1 VNLGRDTLLELTA
14 LLAVLAFA
22 LLSVKTFFREGIPPG
37 WDHPPHLVCSYLTSE
52 FFLPQLTV
60 LGWDPYNNFGWV
72 FNQFY
77 NPGAYLL
84 VAVIRYASFKLLDV
98 VSSYKLA
105 LIVTYVLPAIGAFYL
120 AKAMGGGLPAAA
132 LAALFSVVVT
142 PYESEWLDAGLKQ
155 LYYIGMWPER
165 LGIGFALLA
174 LAAEWS
180 ALSGRGWE
188 RLQKATISAFLCA
201 AAILSHLM
209 TGIALLMT
217 ETLIAVIF
225 AVRRFAAQ
233 EGGLKAG
240 TASALPGLAW
250 DAATFAVAVGG
261 ALGLLAFWVVPLSQA
276 NWTYHNLPT
285 ITWYVG
291 PWGVN
296 TFLGSLGPLVTA
308 LFVIS
313 VAVSCVSA
321 KRGFAPVTATAAV
334 SAFLMWAV
342 STASPLDG
350 YLGLRLILASTL
362 LALVAVFS
370 GKPGAATLAS
380 AISMLLV
387 IATGPDSFR
396 FRVLWWGVDL
406 SKVLPFSESYAYYKF
421 AGLARYMAFTAAALG
436 TSSLLAKAFSLVRG
450 LKSSEAQLGYVG
462 VGVAALLLVAVVA
475 AQHFQLTDF
484 YYPYSETLIFKMD
497 TDFPGTLKLVRI
509 MEWVRENVPEN
520 TYVFYQDTL
529 WKLGDWSYL
538 PVSHYFYLSSMLT
551 GKPQVG
557 GGFGTRYI
565 THPLANTEADH
576 LLGQPISWLAQRP
589 ERVYDIARELGI
601 SYFVIFDQSLIAA
614 LKSRP
619 DLFVEVYAEP
629 PFHVFKTSTFNSI
642 VEAVNGEI
650 VQVDIEPN
658 VFAVKYRAANFTTI
672 RIRQVFYP
680 GWRAFVDDREIPLGS
695 YNPDVPSYVWVPGDG
710 VIANYRVPFIEVQV
724 PPGDHV
730 LVLKYRASTWGDS
743 ASVTALAAL
752 LFLNLV
758 PVARK
763 LSPRRLNSPVN
774 ASIPA
779 RDSAR

>member
-1 VNLGRDTLLELTA
+1 MNLGRNTLLELTA

-84 VAVIRYASFKLLDV
+84 VAVIRHASLKLLDI

-105 LIVTYVLPAIGAFYL
+105 LIVTYLLPAIGAFYL

-165 LGIGFALLA
+165 LGIGYALLA

-180 ALSGRGWE
+180 ALSGRGWK
-188 RLQKATISAFLCA
+188 RLQEATISALLCA

-217 ETLIAVIF
+217 ETPVAVVF
-225 AVRRFAAQ
+225 AVSRFAAQ
-233 EGGLKAG
+233 EGGLRAWI
-240 TASALPGLAW
+240 TSALPGLAW

-261 ALGLLAFWVVPLSQA
+261 ALGLLAFWIVPLSQT
-276 NWTYHNLPT
+276 NWIYHNLPT

-296 TFLGSLGPLVTA
+296 TFLGSLGPLVIA

-313 VAVSCVSA
+313 VAISCVSV
-321 KRGFAPVTATAAV
+321 KRSFAPVVAIAAV
-334 SAFLMWAV
+334 SALLMWIV
-342 STASPLDG
+342 SIASPLDG
-350 YLGLRLILASTL
+350 YFGLRLVLASML
-362 LALVAVFS
+362 LALVAVLS

-380 AISMLLV
+380 AISILLV

-396 FRVLWWGVDL
+396 FRVLWWNVDL
-406 SKVLPFSESYAYYKF
+406 MKVLPFSESYAYYKF

-436 TSSLLAKAFSLVRG
+436 TSSLLTRAFSLVRG

-462 VGVAALLLVAVVA
+462 IGVAALLLVAVVA
-475 AQHFQLTDF
+475 APHFQLTDF

-497 TDFPGTLKLVRI
+497 TDFPGTVKLVKI
-509 MEWVRENVPEN
+509 MEWVRENVPVN

-529 WKLGDWSYL
+529 WKLGDWGYL
-538 PVSHYFYLSSMLT
+538 PVSHYFYLSSMLA

-576 LLGQPISWLAQRP
+576 LLGQPIPWLAQRP
-589 ERVYDIARELGI
+589 ERVYNIAKELGI

-614 LKSRP
+614 LRSRP

-629 PFHVFKTSTFNSI
+629 PFYVFKTRTFNSI
-642 VEAVNGEI
+642 VDAVDGEI
-650 VQVDIEPN
+650 LQVDIEPN
-658 VFAVKYRAANFTTI
+658 TFAVKYRAANFTTI

-680 GWRAFVDDREIPLGS
+680 GWRAFVDDHEIPLES
-695 YNPDVPSYVWVPGDG
+695 YNPDLPSYVWVPGDG
-710 VIANYRVPFIEVQV
+710 VIANYRVPFIELRA
-724 PPGDHV
+724 PPGEHV
-730 LVLKYRASTWGDS
+730 LVLKYRNSRWGDS
-743 ASVTALAAL
+743 ASVTAFAAL
-752 LFLNLV
+752 LSLNLV
-758 PVARK
+758 PVVQK
-763 LSPRRLNSPVN
+763 LSSRRSN
-774 ASIPA
+774 
-779 RDSAR
+779 